1 MVARIP
7 LQLAC
12 ADAIYAAGLGL
23 LLGVLFTCVRM
34 LLPKGA
40 VFAFIC
46 DFSVLVLGGIFYS
59 SIAVSRFYSGVARWY
74 TVLALILGY
83 LSWQIAAHA
92 KLVYAAG
99 MAKFA
104 LIFPFYTLWQRLLS
118 PPILKFFKFLR
129 QKINKHKENTL
140 KKRTKRI
147 KQLQKP
153 SQVLYN
159 SR

>member
-1 MVARIP
+1 MVARIS
-7 LQLAC
+7 LGFAC
-12 ADAIYAAGLGL
+12 IDAIYAAGLGL

-34 LLPKGA
+34 LLPKGPA
-40 VFAFIC
+40 FAFIC
-46 DFSVLVLGGIFYS
+46 DFAVLVLGGMLYS

-74 TVLALILGY
+74 TVLALVLGY

-92 KLVYAAG
+92 KLVYVAG

-104 LIFPFYTLWQRLLS
+104 LIFPFFTLWQ
-118 PPILKFFKFLR
+118 KFLKQPIVKLFIIIS
-129 QKINKHKENTL
+129 QKTKKHKENTI

-147 KQLQKP
+147 KQLQKA